1 MILGIDFSMDYAQ
14 IAYLD
19 NDGNP
24 QSVSVGTEDNYMI
37 PAVVCYNSELN
48 EWSAGD
54 EAVNKGRL
62 EKSEVYKNLPE
73 IFNEDSENDADEAKK
88 AVSTFMSYLIKLA
101 VNYSNVLLI
110 KNILLTENQ

>member
-48 EWSAGD
+48 EWS
-54 EAVNKGRL
+54 VYPKSPRL
-62 EKSEVYKNLPE
+62 
-73 IFNEDSENDADEAKK
+73 
-88 AVSTFMSYLIKLA
+88 
-101 VNYSNVLLI
+101 
-110 KNILLTENQ
+110 

>member
-1 MILGIDFSMDYAQ
+1 MGKGMILGIDFSMDYAQ

-62 EKSEVYKNLPE
+62 EKSKVYKNLPE
-73 IFNEDSENDADEAKK
+73 IFNEDSENDSDEAKK
-88 AVSTFMSYLIKLA
+88 AV
-101 VNYSNVLLI
+101 
-110 KNILLTENQ
+110 